1 MKVAAE
7 AAESARLIAA
17 VVLTATGLRVGVP
30 ESLHATSQPIE
41 TPHPAYVTVEMAV
54 EVMAITAKPHPAYA
68 MVEMA
73 VEVMAIT
80 AGANAA
86 VATTF
91 AGTDDSK
98 LGVPESRSTSMTDT
112 TTAIV
117 AGFAG
122 GRELLEVLTGGA
134 DIANAVTGGEP
145 TPRETTWRPPQLRF
159 ARGDKAGVRRQAAP
173 GSARARKSAAKLRCL
188 EARGLLSN
196 AILS

>member
-1 MKVAAE
+1 MKVAE
-7 AAESARLIAA
+7 KAAESALIAVA
-17 VVLTATGLRVGVP
+17 VLTATGLRVGMP
-30 ESLHATSQPIE
+30 ESVHATSQPIE
-41 TPHPAYVTVEMAV
+41 KPHPAYV
-54 EVMAITAKPHPAYA
+54 

-91 AGTDDSK
+91 AGTDESK
-98 LGVPESRSTSMTDT
+98 LGAPGSRSTSTTDT

-117 AGFAG
+117 TGFAG

-145 TPRETTWRPPQLRF
+145 TPRETT
-159 ARGDKAGVRRQAAP
+159 
-173 GSARARKSAAKLRCL
+173 
-188 EARGLLSN
+188 
-196 AILS
+196 